1 MELPEDCWLTQR
13 EEVRAEHLLEQAA
26 KDLRDG
32 WKAWIAQ
39 NGSGTALEPL
49 QAPSQPLESPRGRAL
64 IELVLCA
71 CACGSAFDYELHLR
85 T

>member
-1 MELPEDCWLTQR
+1 MELPEDCWIAKR

-39 NGSGTALEPL
+39 NGSGTGDGAG
-49 QAPSQPLESPRGRAL
+49 AAS
-64 IELVLCA
+64 
-71 CACGSAFDYELHLR
+71 SAVPAAGVTSRMRSE
-85 T
+85 